1 MSNFKLHKSDT
12 RGAIDLGWLKA
23 RHSFS
28 FGSYYNPERIHFGVL
43 RVLND
48 DLVAPSMGFNTH
60 PHDNMEIITIPL
72 EGAIRH
78 KDSMGNE
85 AVVKEGEV
93 QVMSAGTGIKH
104 SEHNASLK
112 DHLKLLQIW
121 ILPNKK
127 NVEPRYQQISLD
139 KAKMSNAFY
148 QIVSPNQGDEGVW
161 IHQNTWFYLADI
173 NKGNSL
179 SYALKSKENGVYVF
193 VIEGSLSVSDY
204 KLEQRDGLGITTVE
218 EIQLSALSDTKVL
231 LMELPMFN

>member
-12 RGAIDLGWLKA
+12 RGAIDLGLLKA

-139 KAKMSNAFY
+139 KAKMNNTFY
-148 QIVSPNQGDEGVW
+148 QIVSPNQDDEGVW
-161 IHQNTWFYLADI
+161 IHQNAWFYLADI

-179 SYALKSKENGVYVF
+179 SYALKSKENGVYIF
-193 VIEGSLSVSDY
+193 VIDGSLSISDY
-204 KLEQRDGLGITTVE
+204 MLEQRDALGITTVE
-218 EIQLSALSDTKVL
+218 DIQLSALSDSKVL
-231 LMELPMFN
+231 LMELSMFN

>member
-23 RHSFS
+23 RHSYS

-139 KAKMSNAFY
+139 KAKMNNTFY
-148 QIVSPNQGDEGVW
+148 QIVSPNQDDEGVW
-161 IHQNTWFYLADI
+161 IHQNAWFYLADI

-193 VIEGSLSVSDY
+193 VIEGSLSISDY
-204 KLEQRDGLGITTVE
+204 MLEQRDGLGITTVE
-218 EIQLSALSDTKVL
+218 DIQLSALSDSKVL
-231 LMELPMFN
+231 LMELSMFN